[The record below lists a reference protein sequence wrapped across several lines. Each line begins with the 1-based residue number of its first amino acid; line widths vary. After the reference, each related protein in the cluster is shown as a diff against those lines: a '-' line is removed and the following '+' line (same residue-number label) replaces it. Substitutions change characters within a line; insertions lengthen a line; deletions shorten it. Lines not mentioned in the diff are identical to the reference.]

1 VRSSTATKER
11 RSIEKDDLA
20 SDGSD
25 LRLLLPAL
33 TAWAV
38 AALTLGAAPRIRTAL
53 GLLALLAAVV
63 LGWRCRGPAAVGA
76 GSAAQDCPAAQQAA
90 SGSSAVPGS
99 TAVFGSS
106 AVPGSSAASTSACA
120 TAAFVLAATAMC
132 LSASGLQG
140 SLRASGRLPALAAAG
155 ATVRLLGTVVGD
167 PQAVAGSSSR
177 HREVVLV
184 RLKVQGVEGR
194 GLRSEARGRVLVFGD
209 RDWLQASW
217 GQGIEARGRLAP
229 ARPGD
234 DVVATLDAR
243 GPPRLIRGAGRV
255 VRAAERLR
263 AGLRLACKGL
273 PPDAR
278 GLLPGLVVGDTS
290 AQPADLG
297 QDMKITGLTH
307 LAAVSGTNITIVCGV
322 ALAMSRGAG
331 LGRRLRLLAAG
342 TVLVGFVIV
351 ARPEPSVLRA
361 AVMGGLGMLALAGAR
376 RRAALPALSTAVVV
390 LLVAD
395 PWLARSYGFAL
406 SVLATAGILL
416 RAGPWSRSL
425 RRWLPQPLAVALAV
439 PLAAQVACAPVLVL
453 LSGQISLVA
462 VPANLLCEPLV
473 APATV
478 LGLAA
483 AVISLVTPALA
494 SVPAHVAGWACT
506 AIAATAHRLAEV
518 PGGQVPWLGG
528 GSGAAAL
535 AAVTVAAAVAVPLL
549 VRRASG
555 RAALGVAVA
564 GGLAL
569 TTAARIPLPGSPA
582 WPPPAWV
589 LVACDVG
596 QGDALV
602 LATAPGHAVLV
613 DAGPD
618 ADLVDR
624 CLRSLHVRA
633 LDSIVLTHFHADHV
647 DGLPGALR
655 GRRAAELVVT
665 LVDDPPAQARA
676 VRRLA
681 AVAGVPLRTVRAG
694 ERGTV
699 GGVDWLVLG
708 PERVIRDGSVPNN
721 ASIVLL
727 VRSHGLRLLLLGDVE
742 PAAAR
747 VVARRLAA
755 APGGTRVDVLKVA
768 HHGSALQDPALVAAA
783 RPRLA
788 LISVGAG
795 NDYGHPGPATLR
807 LLAGVGAVVGRTDLE
822 GALAVLA
829 DRSGTLLVRSGPR
842 SAGVAIKTRRR

>member
-1 VRSSTATKER
+1 M
-11 RSIEKDDLA
+11 
-20 SDGSD
+20 
-25 LRLLLPAL
+25 PAL

-53 GLLALLAAVV
+53 GLLALLAAGALAWRARRLSA
-63 LGWRCRGPAAVGA
+63 LGADSGGPASGA
-76 GSAAQDCPAAQQAA
+76 TRFAGATGS
-90 SGSSAVPGS
+90 GR
-99 TAVFGSS
+99 TA
-106 AVPGSSAASTSACA
+106 
-120 TAAFVLAATAMC
+120 AAFVLAATALC
-132 LSASGLQG
+132 LSASGMQG
-140 SLRASGRLPALAAAG
+140 SLRASGRLPALADAG
-155 ATVRLLGTVVGD
+155 ATVRLLGTVSSD
-167 PQAVAGSSSR
+167 PRAVTGSSSR

-184 RLKVQGVEGR
+184 RVRAERVEGR
-194 GLRSEARGRVLVFGD
+194 GLGSGARGRVLLFGE
-209 RDWLQASW
+209 RDWLRAMW
-217 GQGIEARGRLAP
+217 GQRIEARGRLAP

-234 DVVATLDAR
+234 DVVATMDAR
-243 GPPRLIRGAGRV
+243 GPPRLIRGAGPLS
-255 VRAAERLR
+255 RAAERLR
-263 AGLRLACKGL
+263 SGLRGACAGLS
-273 PPDAR
+273 PDAR

-290 AQPADLG
+290 AQPVDLG
-297 QDMKITGLTH
+297 DDMKATGLTH

-322 ALAMSRGAG
+322 ALVLSRGAG
-331 LGRRLRLLAAG
+331 LGRRLRLVTAG
-342 TVLVGFVIV
+342 MVLVGFVVV

-376 RRAALPALSTAVVV
+376 RRAALPALSTAVVA

-406 SVLATAGILL
+406 SVLATVGILL
-416 RAGPWSRSL
+416 RAGPWSHSL
-425 RRWLPQPLAVALAV
+425 RQWLPHPLAVALAV

-453 LSGQISLVA
+453 LSGQVSLVA

-483 AVISLVTPALA
+483 AMM
-494 SVPAHVAGWACT
+494 SVPAPGLAAVLAHVAGWACT
-506 AIAATAHRLAEV
+506 AIAETAHRLADV
-518 PGGQVPWLGG
+518 PGGQVAWPGG
-528 GSGAAAL
+528 GFGAAAL
-535 AAVTVAAAVAVPLL
+535 AAVTVAVAVAVPWL
-549 VRRASG
+549 VRRRGG
-555 RAALGVAVA
+555 RAALVVVLA

-569 TTAARIPLPGSPA
+569 TATARIPLPGGA
-582 WPPPAWV
+582 VWPPPAWV

-602 LATAPGHAVLV
+602 LATGPGRAVLI

-618 ADLVDR
+618 PDTVNR
-624 CLRSLHVRA
+624 CLRRLHVRA
-633 LDSIVLTHFHADHV
+633 LDAIVLTHFHADHV

-655 GRRAAELVVT
+655 RRRAAEVIVT
-665 LVDDPPAQARA
+665 LVDDPPAQAQA

-681 AVAGVPLRTVRAG
+681 ATAGLPLRTVRAG

-699 GGVDWLVLG
+699 GGVGWLVLG

-755 APGGTRVDVLKVA
+755 APEGSRVDVLKVA
-768 HHGSALQDPALVAAA
+768 HHGSALQDPALVTAA

-795 NDYGHPGPATLR
+795 NDYGHPASATLR
-807 LLAGVGAVVGRTDLE
+807 LLAGVGATVGRTDLD
-822 GALAVLA
+822 GDLAVVA
-829 DRSGTLLVRSGPR
+829 DRTGIRLVKSDASRLSSP
-842 SAGVAIKTRRR
+842 